1 MKKIVFS
8 FFVIFLTMIICGCS
22 KNETTNKYMEL
33 SKNIKNE
40 IEINIENIT
49 SEATYANYVESY
61 KDKFKN
67 WKGTVK

>member
-1 MKKIVFS
+1 
-8 FFVIFLTMIICGCS
+8 
-22 KNETTNKYMEL
+22 MEL

-40 IEINIENIT
+40 IEINTESIT

-61 KDKFKN
+61 KYKFEN